1 MGVTSVLETASTGSK
16 SSTTYPIR
24 RMAVLGAGT
33 MGSRIAAHM
42 ANAGFPVLLLDM
54 AQEGERNKLTAQAV
68 EGLKK
73 SKPAALASPEFA
85 ARIAVGNFDD
95 DLAKLGDCDWVIEA
109 VAENL
114 EIKRS
119 LLARVVPHLRA
130 DAILTTNTS
139 GLPVAEIAEALP
151 ETVRGRWFGTHFF
164 NPPRY
169 MQLLEMIAT
178 PWSDAAAMAAVA
190 RFAEIYLGKAVVAAK
205 DRPNFIA
212 NRIGTFAMLNTIRVM
227 QEQGLTVE
235 EVDALTG
242 RPLGWP
248 KTGTFRL
255 GDMVGLDVLGSVVR
269 NFAANTKDERGDV
282 GLPGFLEQML
292 ERKWFGDKTGQ
303 GFYKKQKGGAGAGG
317 SSEERLVLDLA
328 TLEYRS
334 AQKAKFPALDATKPI
349 EALPERIR
357 ALLGGN
363 PEKDKA
369 AAFYWAILPELW
381 VYAANRIGEISDSVA
396 DIDRAMRTGFNW
408 ELGPFEMW
416 DAAGVVETAA
426 KLRARGTALPV
437 AVEKLLAAGG
447 TGWYRNGGAEVFDPQ
462 AGVWAETEPESAVV
476 TLTRAKR
483 SAMRAGG
490 LVAGNPGASLID
502 VGNGIGSI
510 EFHTKMNALGGDIVS
525 FVRQTLGPDSE
536 AVRNFRGF
544 VITNDAANFSAGA
557 NLVQLLLAAQD
568 EEFDEID
575 LYIRAFQEM
584 TQAIKFC
591 ARPVVVAPFGLA
603 LGGGA
608 EVTLHGAARQ
618 PHLELYMGLVETGV
632 GLIPAGGGCKE
643 MTLRALELAA
653 GAAPA
658 GARDSVELHH
668 AMRTIFE
675 NIALA
680 KVSTSAYEAR
690 ELRLL
695 RPSDGVTMHRDRVL
709 HDAVERAVALAEA
722 GYRPPLPVTDA
733 LAPGESVLAALKLGI
748 YMLRQGE
755 YATDH
760 DVTVA
765 THLAEVLCGGAVTP
779 GTPVSEEYLLDLERE
794 HFLSLCG
801 ERKSQERIAHTLKT
815 GRPLRN

>member
-1 MGVTSVLETASTGSK
+1 MGVSTFPDSPVAGSAQAV
-16 SSTTYPIR
+16 SYPIR
-24 RMAVLGAGT
+24 RVAVLGAGT
-33 MGSRIAAHM
+33 MGSRIAAHI
-42 ANAGFPVLLLDM
+42 ANAGFPALLLDV
-54 AQEGERNKLTAQAV
+54 AQEGDRNRLAAQAL

-73 SKPAALASPEFA
+73 SKPAALATPEFA
-85 ARIAVGNFDD
+85 ARITIGNFDD
-95 DLAKLGDCDWVIEA
+95 DLAKLRDCDWVIEA

-114 EIKRS
+114 EIKHA
-119 LLARVVPHLRA
+119 LLGRVVPHLRA
-130 DAILTTNTS
+130 NAILTTNTS
-139 GLPVAEIAEALP
+139 GLPVGAIAQALP
-151 ETVRGRWFGTHFF
+151 QEVRRRFFGTHFF

-169 MQLLEMIAT
+169 MQLLEIIAT
-178 PWSDAAAMAAVA
+178 PESDPAAIAAVA
-190 RFAEIYLGKAVVAAK
+190 RFAEIDLGKSVVAAN

-212 NRIGTFAMLNTIRVM
+212 NRIGAFAMLNTLRVM
-227 QEQGLTVE
+227 RQQGLTVE

-242 RPLGWP
+242 KPLGWP

-255 GDMVGLDVLGSVVR
+255 ADMVGLDVLGSVVR
-269 NFAANTKDERGDV
+269 NFAANAKDERADV

-303 GFYKKQKGGAGAGG
+303 GFYKKQKGASG
-317 SSEERLVLDLA
+317 EDRLVLDVS
-328 TLEYRS
+328 TLEYRP
-334 AQKAKFPALDATKPI
+334 AQKPKLPALDAAKPI
-349 EALPERIR
+349 EVLPERIR
-357 ALLGGN
+357 ALLSGN

-381 VYAANRIGEISDSVA
+381 LYAANRVGEISDSVA

-416 DAAGVVETAA
+416 DAAGVQETSAQM
-426 KLRARGTALPV
+426 KARGVALPP
-437 AVEKLLAAGG
+437 ALEKLLTAGG
-447 TGWYRNGGAEVFDPQ
+447 EGWYWNGGAEVFDARTGAYVP
-462 AGVWAETEPESAVV
+462 VESPRAVV

-483 SAMRAGG
+483 SGG
-490 LVAGNPGASLID
+490 VVRENPGASLID
-502 VGNGIGSI
+502 VGGGIGCI

-525 FVRQTLGPDSE
+525 FVRENLSADSE
-536 AVRNFRGF
+536 AVRQFRGF

-568 EEFDEID
+568 EEWDEID
-575 LYIRAFQEM
+575 SYIAAFQQM

-591 ARPVVVAPFGLA
+591 PCPVVVAPFGLT

-643 MTLRALELAA
+643 MTLRALEFATGASPAA
-653 GAAPA
+653 
-658 GARDSVELHH
+658 ARDSVELHH
-668 AMRTIFE
+668 VMRTIFE

-690 ELRLL
+690 DLRLL
-695 RPSDGVTMHRDRVL
+695 RPSDGITMNRDRVL
-709 HDAVERAVALAEA
+709 HDAKERVLALAES
-722 GYRPPLPVTDA
+722 GYKPPLPVTNMA
-733 LAPGESVLAALKLGI
+733 APGESVLAALKIGV

-765 THLAEVLCGGAVTP
+765 THLAEVLCGGAITA
-779 GTPVSEEYLLDLERE
+779 GTPVSEQYLLDLERE

-801 ERKSQERIAHTLKT
+801 EKKTQERIGHTLKT
-815 GRPLRN
+815 GKPLRN

>member
-1 MGVTSVLETASTGSK
+1 MGVSTFPDSPVAGSAQAV
-16 SSTTYPIR
+16 SYPIR
-24 RMAVLGAGT
+24 RVAVLGAGT
-33 MGSRIAAHM
+33 MGSRIAAHI
-42 ANAGFPVLLLDM
+42 ANAGFPALLLDV
-54 AQEGERNKLTAQAV
+54 AQEGDRSRFAAEAL

-73 SKPAALASPEFA
+73 TRPAALATPEFA
-85 ARIAVGNFDD
+85 ARISIGNFDD
-95 DLAKLGDCDWVIEA
+95 DLAKLRECDWVIEA

-114 EIKRS
+114 EIKHA
-119 LLARVVPHLRA
+119 LLGRVVPHLRA
-130 DAILTTNTS
+130 NAILTTNTS
-139 GLPVAEIAEALP
+139 GLPVAAIVQALP
-151 ETVRGRWFGTHFF
+151 QDVRRRFFGTHFF

-169 MQLLEMIAT
+169 MQLLEIIAT
-178 PWSDAAAMAAVA
+178 PESDPAAIASVT
-190 RFAEIYLGKAVVAAK
+190 RFAEIDLGKSVVAAN

-212 NRIGTFAMLNTIRVM
+212 NRIGAFAMLNTLRVM
-227 QEQGLTVE
+227 QQQGLTIE

-242 RPLGWP
+242 KPLGWP

-255 GDMVGLDVLGSVVR
+255 ADMVGLDVLGSVVR
-269 NFAANTKDERGDV
+269 NFAANAKDERADV

-303 GFYKKQKGGAGAGG
+303 GFYRKQKGASG
-317 SSEERLVLDLA
+317 EDRLVLDVS
-328 TLEYRS
+328 TLEYRP
-334 AQKAKFPALDATKPI
+334 AQKPKLPALDAARPI
-349 EALPERIR
+349 EVLPERIR
-357 ALLGGN
+357 ALLSGN

-381 VYAANRIGEISDSVA
+381 LYAANRVGEISDSVA

-416 DAAGVVETAA
+416 DAAGVRTTAERM
-426 KLRARGTALPV
+426 RAHGVALP
-437 AVEKLLAAGG
+437 AALERLLAAGG
-447 TGWYRNGGAEVFDPQ
+447 EGWHRNGGAEVFDSRTGAYVP
-462 AGVWAETEPESAVV
+462 VESPGAVV

-483 SAMRAGG
+483 SGG
-490 LVAGNPGASLID
+490 VVRENPGASLID
-502 VGNGIGSI
+502 VGGGIGCI

-525 FVRQTLGPDSE
+525 FVRENLGADSE
-536 AVRNFRGF
+536 TVRQFRGF

-568 EEFDEID
+568 EEWDEID
-575 LYIRAFQEM
+575 SYIAAFQQM

-591 ARPVVVAPFGLA
+591 PCPVVVAPFGLT

-643 MTLRALELAA
+643 MTLRALEFAI

-658 GARDSVELHH
+658 AARDSVELHH
-668 AMRTIFE
+668 VMRTIFE
-675 NIALA
+675 SIALA

-690 ELRLL
+690 DLRLL
-695 RPSDGVTMHRDRVL
+695 RPSDGITMNRDRVL
-709 HDAVERAVALAEA
+709 HDAKERALALAES
-722 GYRPPLPVTDA
+722 GYRAPLQVTD
-733 LAPGESVLAALKLGI
+733 LSSPGESVLATLKLGI
-748 YMLRQGE
+748 YLLREGE
-755 YATDH
+755 YASEH

-779 GTPVSEEYLLDLERE
+779 GTPVSEQYLLDLERE

-801 ERKSQERIAHTLKT
+801 EKKTQERIGHTLKT
-815 GRPLRN
+815 GKPLRN